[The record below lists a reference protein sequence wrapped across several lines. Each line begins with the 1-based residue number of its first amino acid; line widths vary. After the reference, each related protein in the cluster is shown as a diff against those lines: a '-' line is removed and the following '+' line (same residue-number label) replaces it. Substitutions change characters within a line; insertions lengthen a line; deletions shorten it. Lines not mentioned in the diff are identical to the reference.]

1 MPLLPKTDAILIR
14 EVWNENL
21 EEEFSLIREIVDDY
35 PYVAMDT
42 EFPGIVLRPV
52 GNFKNSYDY
61 HYQTLKDNVD
71 MLKLI
76 QLGLTFSDEQ
86 GNLPTCGT
94 DKYCIWQFNFRE
106 FNVNEDVFANDS
118 IELLRQSG
126 IDFKKNN
133 EKGIDAQ
140 RFGELLMSSGIVL
153 NDSVHWVTFHS
164 GYDFGYL
171 LKLLTCHNL
180 PDTQVGFFNLIN
192 VYFPTVYDIKH
203 LMKFCNSLHG
213 GLNKLA
219 ELLEVERVGICHQAG
234 SDSLL
239 TSCTFRKL
247 KENFFSGSMEKYAG
261 VLYGLG
267 VENGQREYGVLR
279 NKAWEDM
286 EGGEDGKSWNEI
298 EILFEHQDKE
308 NVRHFKVLKIK
319 VTFRLYRKD
328 KGSNF
333 IDEAPVAVEAAAAPA
348 LGEPMDIMTALQLV
362 LRKSLAHGGLIRGL
376 HEAAKVIE
384 KHAAQLC
391 VLAEDCDQPDYVKL
405 VKALCA
411 DHNVNMLTVP
421 SAKTLGEWAGLC
433 KIDSEG
439 KARKV
444 VGCSCVVVKDFGE
457 DHEALHV
464 VQQHVKA

>member
-1 MPLLPKTDAILIR
+1 MGLWLRFNLVLGFCLRAMSLLPKGESIQIR
-14 EVWNENL
+14 EVWNDNL
-21 EEEFSLIREIVDDY
+21 EEEFGLIRGIVDNF

-52 GNFKNSYDY
+52 GNFKNNNEY

-106 FNVNEDVFANDS
+106 FNLNEDVFANDS

-133 EKGIDAQ
+133 EKGIDAT
-140 RFGELLMSSGIVL
+140 RFAELLMSSGIVL
-153 NDSVHWVTFHS
+153 NDSVYWVTFHS

-171 LKLLTCHNL
+171 LKLLTCKNL
-180 PDTQVGFFNLIN
+180 PDTQAWFFKLIN
-192 VYFPTVYDIKH
+192 TYFPTIYDIKH

-239 TSCTFRKL
+239 TACTFRKL
-247 KENFFSGSMEKYAG
+247 KDNFFSGSLEKYAG

-267 VENGQREYGVLR
+267 VENGQT
-279 NKAWEDM
+279 N
-286 EGGEDGKSWNEI
+286 
-298 EILFEHQDKE
+298 
-308 NVRHFKVLKIK
+308 
-319 VTFRLYRKD
+319 
-328 KGSNF
+328 
-333 IDEAPVAVEAAAAPA
+333 
-348 LGEPMDIMTALQLV
+348 
-362 LRKSLAHGGLIRGL
+362 
-376 HEAAKVIE
+376 
-384 KHAAQLC
+384 
-391 VLAEDCDQPDYVKL
+391 
-405 VKALCA
+405 
-411 DHNVNMLTVP
+411 
-421 SAKTLGEWAGLC
+421 
-433 KIDSEG
+433 
-439 KARKV
+439 
-444 VGCSCVVVKDFGE
+444 
-457 DHEALHV
+457 
-464 VQQHVKA
+464 

>member
-1 MPLLPKTDAILIR
+1 MPLLPKTDSIQIR
-14 EVWNENL
+14 EVWNGNL
-21 EEEFSLIREIVDDY
+21 EEEFALIREIVDEF

-52 GNFKNSYDY
+52 GNFKNSYDF

-76 QLGLTFSDEQ
+76 QLGLTFSDEE
-86 GNLPTCGT
+86 GNLPTCET
-94 DKYCIWQFNFRE
+94 DQYCIWQFNFRE

-133 EKGIDAQ
+133 ENGIDAQ

-171 LKLLTCHNL
+171 LKLLTCQNL
-180 PDTQVGFFNLIN
+180 PDTQMEFFNLIN
-192 VYFPTVYDIKH
+192 MYFPTVYDIKH

-247 KENFFSGSMEKYAG
+247 KENFFSGSLEKYAG

-267 VENGQREYGVLR
+267 VENGQ
-279 NKAWEDM
+279 
-286 EGGEDGKSWNEI
+286 
-298 EILFEHQDKE
+298 
-308 NVRHFKVLKIK
+308 
-319 VTFRLYRKD
+319 
-328 KGSNF
+328 SN
-333 IDEAPVAVEAAAAPA
+333 
-348 LGEPMDIMTALQLV
+348 
-362 LRKSLAHGGLIRGL
+362 S
-376 HEAAKVIE
+376 
-384 KHAAQLC
+384 
-391 VLAEDCDQPDYVKL
+391 Y
-405 VKALCA
+405 
-411 DHNVNMLTVP
+411 
-421 SAKTLGEWAGLC
+421 
-433 KIDSEG
+433 
-439 KARKV
+439 
-444 VGCSCVVVKDFGE
+444 
-457 DHEALHV
+457 
-464 VQQHVKA
+464 